1 MKQNILNKSRKM
13 FLTINDIA
21 KELSINKESAKVTA
35 TRYAKSGLLIR
46 VKRNLY
52 ITASKFKELKEEELF
67 QIANFI
73 EVPSYISLST
83 ALSYFD
89 ITTQQLQNVVE
100 SISLKRTKNQIVD
113 NIEFKFYKVN
123 QSFYSDFS
131 NSENFFIAQPDK
143 AFADSVYLT
152 SLGKYSIDFEAINF
166 KKLNINQIN
175 SYLKNS
181 NFITIKFWEKLC
193 KRYKI

>member
-1 MKQNILNKSRKM
+1 MKLKLLNKSKKI
-13 FLTINDIA
+13 FYTIDDLA
-21 KELSINKESAKVTA
+21 KELSISKESAKVTA
-35 TRYAKSGLLIR
+35 NRYCKSGLLIR

-52 ITASKFKELKEEELF
+52 ITESKFKELNESDLF

-89 ITTQQLQNVVE
+89 ITTQQLQNVIE
-100 SISLKRTKNQIVD
+100 SISLKRTKFLFVK
-113 NIEFKFYKVN
+113 NIEFKFYKVKK
-123 QSFYSDFS
+123 SFYSGFG
-131 NSENFFIAQPDK
+131 NSENFFIAQPEK

-166 KKLNINQIN
+166 KKLNMSQIN
-175 SYLKNS
+175 LYLKNS
-181 NFITIKFWEKLC
+181 NSITIKFWEQLC